1 MSQHLPVR
9 DFNWIDNKS
18 RFGLAISLNHG
29 CMRDF
34 NVMSVPDDDSKGYIL
49 EVDLGMFCVCV
60 SGGGGLVGWVSCGCV
75 GLGGW
80 VVGACVR
87 VFVCFFIILSIFTVI
102 SDIY

>member
-49 EVDLGMFCVCV
+49 EVDLGMFCMCV
-60 SGGGGLVGWVSCGCV
+60 SGGGGLGW
-75 GLGGW
+75 GGW
-80 VVGACVR
+80 GGVGAGVCV
-87 VFVCFFIILSIFTVI
+87 FFYYFKHFYS
-102 SDIY
+102 Y